1 MCTKGSV
8 LRSGVWR
15 CNPLCT
21 FCPYPE
27 RREEGC
33 AWTKTVMRII
43 GGNHAHHWSESC
55 ASSEQIMRINGNND
69 ADDEISNPIL
79 LTFKLFGL

>member
-1 MCTKGSV
+1 
-8 LRSGVWR
+8 
-15 CNPLCT
+15 
-21 FCPYPE
+21 
-27 RREEGC
+27 
-33 AWTKTVMRII
+33 MRMDE
-43 GGNHAHHWSESC
+43 NRDAHHRGQSC

>member
-1 MCTKGSV
+1 
-8 LRSGVWR
+8 
-15 CNPLCT
+15 
-21 FCPYPE
+21 
-27 RREEGC
+27 
-33 AWTKTVMRII
+33 MRII
-43 GGNHAHHWSESC
+43 DLDDAHHQGHSC